1 MLRIRGHIGEWP
13 VDLTLELEDEDWARL
28 AAQLPSK
35 AAVVEPLSASGPEAE
50 GLWLMTQE
58 LLRNAG
64 QMEGPDLLAE
74 LQALTGSAA
83 AGKRLLVRLRHS
95 PQVQL
100 ENGLDAPLYRWVG

>member
-1 MLRIRGHIGEWP
+1 MLRIRGQIGEWP
-13 VDLTLELEDEDWARL
+13 VDLTLELGDEDWARL
-28 AAQLPSK
+28 AAQLPRK
-35 AAVVEPLSASGPEAE
+35 AAVVEPSSAPELSGE
-50 GLWLMTQE
+50 GLWRTVQE

-83 AGKRLLVRLRHS
+83 ASKRLLVRLRHC

-100 ENGLDAPLYRWVG
+100 ENGADAPLYRWVG

>member
-1 MLRIRGHIGEWP
+1 MLRIRGQIGEWP
-13 VDLTLELEDEDWARL
+13 VDLTLELGDEDWARL
-28 AAQLPSK
+28 AELPRK
-35 AAVVEPLSASGPEAE
+35 AAAVEPPGAQEPQGE
-50 GLWLMTQE
+50 GFWPTAQE

-83 AGKRLLVRLRHS
+83 ASKRLLVRLRHC

-100 ENGLDAPLYRWVG
+100 ENGADAPLYRWVG